1 MALVGLV
8 RVSTAKQE
16 TARQHDALGPICV
29 KVFEEKVSG
38 KLAVADRP
46 GLQEAIAYMRSGDML
61 AVQEVDR
68 LGRNLLE
75 GLLVLNDL
83 FERGISVKVLEGIA
97 VGEHA
102 ERSFLLDI
110 ALALSEDRRRDIV
123 RKTKNG
129 LEAARKRGNIGG
141 RPSVV
146 DADKRRIIIARHEN
160 DEESVRTIAKAT
172 GVSVGTV
179 HKVISEHRA
188 AELAKAA
195 GPQDPIPQS
204 GDNRKKK
211 APDAI

>member
-38 KLAVADRP
+38 KLALADRP
-46 GLQEAIAYMRSGDML
+46 VLQAAIDYMREGDML
-61 AVQEVDR
+61 AVQEIDR
-68 LGRNLLE
+68 LGRNTIE
-75 GLLVLNDL
+75 GLQMLAAL
-83 FERGISVKVLEGIA
+83 FDRGIAVKVLDGVA
-97 VGEHA
+97 KGDHA
-102 ERSFLLDI
+102 KGSIILTL
-110 ALALSEDRRRDIV
+110 ALAIAQERREDIV

-129 LEAARKRGNIGG
+129 LEAARKRGKVGG

-146 DADKRRIIIARHEN
+146 DADKRRVIIARHEN

-179 HKVISEHRA
+179 HKVISEHRT
-188 AELAKAA
+188 AELAQTSPSGAA
-195 GPQDPIPQS
+195 P
-204 GDNRKKK
+204 
-211 APDAI
+211 